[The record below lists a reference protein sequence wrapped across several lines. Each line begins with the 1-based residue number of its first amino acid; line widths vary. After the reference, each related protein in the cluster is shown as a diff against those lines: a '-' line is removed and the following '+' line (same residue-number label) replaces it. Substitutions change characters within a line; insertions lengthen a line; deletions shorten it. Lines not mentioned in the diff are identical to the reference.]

1 MPFLVSREGDV
12 RLLTELLGG
21 SPPEDWSL
29 GLYNSAI
36 TPAETDTAATYTAH
50 EAAFAGY
57 ARKTLTR
64 SVSPSTWNPPVLQAP
79 TGSPPWSS
87 REQVAHSKYGSAP
100 LSWSV
105 GTTGDVIHGYFIV
118 GATSGNL
125 ILAEQFSDP
134 RTLHSGDTLS
144 ITPVFEVA

>member
-12 RLLTELLGG
+12 RLLTELLGNG
-21 SPPEDWSL
+21 EDWLL

-36 TPAETDTAATYTAH
+36 TPAETDTVATYAGH
-50 EAAFAGY
+50 EAVFAGY

-64 SVSPSTWNPPVLQAP
+64 SVSALTWNSPVSQPPS
-79 TGSPPWSS
+79 GSPPWSS
-87 REQVAHSKYGSAP
+87 REQVAHSKYGEGP
-100 LSWSV
+100 QSWTV
-105 GTTGDVIHGYFIV
+105 GATGDAIHGYFIV
-118 GATSGNL
+118 GAASGDL
-125 ILAEQFSDP
+125 ILAERFEAP